1 MAAATRS
8 ARLLV
13 ALVSESGALPNRCGT
28 TPLSLN
34 LARPPKVDKR
44 IISGAGLRVIG
55 TGGGP
60 GAGPGP
66 GQMQGQASAGLNGIE
81 VIDEDARRWRGRGG
95 WGGVGGGGAGG
106 GGGAAEV
113 GRMPDAGRGRVGD
126 RVLREGEGEGDA
138 V

>member
-13 ALVSESGALPNRCGT
+13 APVNESGALPNRCGT

-60 GAGPGP
+60 GAGPGQ
-66 GQMQGQASAGLNGIE
+66 GQMQGQARAGLNGIE

-95 WGGVGGGGAGG
+95 WRGWRGRRRWSSGGGEDARCRQSEGGRSGFTGG
-106 GGGAAEV
+106 G
-113 GRMPDAGRGRVGD
+113 RGV
-126 RVLREGEGEGDA
+126 
-138 V
+138 